1 MVPFSA
7 IIFKNPALQAV
18 WFYYASTPG
27 YKPGDMKISPF
38 RTFSQIDLK
47 SQNFITAWSS
57 TCGKRHQKKQLPVRQ
72 DKIMKR
78 NKVQLLIRI
87 NSFSVNVL

>member
-47 SQNFITAWSS
+47 SLPITIGIHNRMVIDLRKTTS
-57 TCGKRHQKKQLPVRQ
+57 KKATACKAGQ
-72 DKIMKR
+72 DNEEK
-78 NKVQLLIRI
+78 
-87 NSFSVNVL
+87 

>member
-47 SQNFITAWSS
+47 SLPITIGIHNRMFSD
-57 TCGKRHQKKQLPVRQ
+57 LRQ
-72 DKIMKR
+72 KR
-78 NKVQLLIRI
+78 NKKT
-87 NSFSVNVL
+87 SA